1 MPQFDI
7 ATIIPLV
14 LHFISHDVVVFFSVL
29 QVFGTGARSIRN
41 KNCCNILAGITDL
54 QSHFK

>member
-29 QVFGTGARSIRN
+29 QVFGTGA
-41 KNCCNILAGITDL
+41 
-54 QSHFK
+54 